1 MKKLLTLVMALVILA
16 ATAFPVAA
24 QRRRYFEDQPRRHRS
39 WFGRKSRTVAIIAGG
54 AALGAVTGGLGT
66 AALLGGGAGLY
77 AFNRRAA
84 RRHFKPGTRR
94 VGTIASVTAMGAG
107 IGKIFGG
114 GKATAIGAAAGGA
127 GSYVYARRR
136 DSRRY

>member
-1 MKKLLTLVMALVILA
+1 MKKLLTLVIVLVLMAT
-16 ATAFPVAA
+16 TALPVEA
-24 QRRRYFEDQPRRHRS
+24 QKRRHRS

-84 RRHFKPGTRR
+84 RRHFRPSTRR
-94 VGTIASVTAMGAG
+94 WGTVASVTAMGAG
-107 IGKIFGG
+107 LGSIFGG
-114 GKATAIGAAAGGA
+114 RKATAIGAAAGGA
-127 GSYVYARRR
+127 GSYVYTRRR
-136 DSRRY
+136 ERRRY